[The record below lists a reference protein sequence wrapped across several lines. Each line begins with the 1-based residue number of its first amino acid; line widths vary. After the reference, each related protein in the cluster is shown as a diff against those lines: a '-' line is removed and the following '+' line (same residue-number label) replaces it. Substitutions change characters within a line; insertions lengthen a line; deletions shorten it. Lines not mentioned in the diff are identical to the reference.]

1 MRDFEQPSLFD
12 RPLYVSGSQTSQ
24 LAAAAIRKGASSLR
38 TKVLNY
44 LRDRRDGATDDE
56 MQWALGMNPST
67 QRPRRVE
74 LCEEGLVVDSGKR
87 RPTKSG
93 RAATVW
99 YAPFTGQPVAHVD
112 CACTED
118 EACADCRRR

>member
-1 MRDFEQPSLFD
+1 MRVEQEDLFD
-12 RPLYVSGSQTSQ
+12 RPRYVSGSKTSQ
-24 LAAAAIRKGASSLR
+24 DAATSIRSGAATLR
-38 TKVLNY
+38 TRVLNY

-74 LCEEGLVVDSGKR
+74 LCVEGLVVDSGKR

-99 YAPFTGQPVAHVD
+99 YAPFTGKPVPHID
-112 CACTED
+112 CTCTED
-118 EACADCRRR
+118 AVCPECQA